1 MNLLRSMCCFFS
13 RCAEEEPKP
22 TTEKAQAEAP
32 GDLGQRDA
40 EREKVEKDRL
50 ANMEG
55 PATYGQGPQGLN
67 VIDVHSP
74 MQSERRPVLRLD
86 PFGICLGCGNAAR

>member
-50 ANMEG
+50 ANNR
-55 PATYGQGPQGLN
+55 A
-67 VIDVHSP
+67 V
-74 MQSERRPVLRLD
+74 
-86 PFGICLGCGNAAR
+86 C